1 MLHTYLITIKTVV
14 KNNSKNAGNAV
25 FNFSALKWVNM
36 ATPIAIHKVT
46 AAYQP
51 IASLGFFKPQ
61 IKPRAATA
69 STTPINRA
77 KRSLMPT
84 SRVPDSPTLLPE
96 ILLKP
101 EIKKITAR
109 RPEIML

>member
-1 MLHTYLITIKTVV
+1 
-14 KNNSKNAGNAV
+14 
-25 FNFSALKWVNM
+25 
-36 ATPIAIHKVT
+36 
-46 AAYQP
+46 
-51 IASLGFFKPQ
+51 
-61 IKPRAATA
+61 
-69 STTPINRA
+69 
-77 KRSLMPT
+77 MPT